1 MLYYASIFVS
11 LGVIAGGVN
20 VLGHATQV
28 TQGAWTLMLSG
39 VVLVII
45 HKVVGRTDRVS
56 SLIRSTVRVR
66 P

>member
-28 TQGAWTLMLSG
+28 TQGAWILMLSG
-39 VVLVII
+39 VVLAII